1 MSYTCEMEN
10 WGREGEWVGGRN
22 GGEEKEDSKI
32 TGSKEK

>member
-1 MSYTCEMEN
+1 MSYTSEMEN
-10 WGREGEWVGGRN
+10 WGEGRVEGRN

>member
-1 MSYTCEMEN
+1 VK
-10 WGREGEWVGGRN
+10 WKIGGKGGGRRN